1 MGIISHTRLM
11 EKEIW
16 KPIPSIPG
24 ALASSI
30 GRVWFPPKR
39 QEAEMPG
46 GGRRTYK
53 TAPTFGSE
61 EKTATGRKES
71 GRRMIAR
78 RFGKTYK
85 VHRLVCEAFH
95 GPAPSSKHI
104 VLHLNEEPTDNRS
117 ENLRWG
123 TRKQNQNFPKVKKAF
138 KARTGENSSWAI
150 YRKRKAEDP
159 TYQSRP
165 KPQNR
170 RKT

>member
-1 MGIISHTRLM
+1 M

-46 GGRRTYK
+46 GGKRTYK

-61 EKTATGRKES
+61 EKTATGRQES

-104 VLHLNEEPTDNRS
+104 VLHLNEEPTDNRA

-123 TRKQNQNFPKVKKAF
+123 TRKENQNFPKVKTAF

-159 TYQSRP
+159 TYQARP
-165 KPQNR
+165 KPKKR
-170 RKT
+170 RNP